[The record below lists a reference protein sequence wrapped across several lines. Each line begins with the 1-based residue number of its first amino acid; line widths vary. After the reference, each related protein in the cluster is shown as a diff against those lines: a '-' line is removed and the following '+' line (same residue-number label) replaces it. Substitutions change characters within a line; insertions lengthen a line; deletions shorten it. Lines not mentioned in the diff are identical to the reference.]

1 MLLKEFDVEK
11 YERTLKKQ
19 SYEEGQKDGMQ
30 QGMQQGIQK
39 GIQKGIQQGMQQG
52 IQQGMQQGIQKGIQQ
67 GVQQGEIE
75 CVRKMLRNG
84 MSAEQIAKVL
94 EISVEQVKVLTD

>member
-39 GIQKGIQQGMQQG
+39 GIQKG